1 MLPMG
6 CGEQNLAKLA
16 PNIFALKYMNAL
28 SYTNNKL
35 KETAL
40 KNIRK
45 GKSCYDILYFI
56 VYLTKFFDPSNIAIN
71 YELNSFKK
79 YETMV
84 KF

>member
-1 MLPMG
+1 MKYLCLQNLDSLVMLPMG

-56 VYLTKFFDPSNIAIN
+56 VQQSFLIQAILQLTMN
-71 YELNSFKK
+71 
-79 YETMV
+79 
-84 KF
+84 

>member
-1 MLPMG
+1 MTGFIINLSFNVSEIPFLQNLDSLVMLPMG

-28 SYTNNKL
+28 NYNNDQL

-45 GKSCYDILYFI
+45 GKQC
-56 VYLTKFFDPSNIAIN
+56 
-71 YELNSFKK
+71 
-79 YETMV
+79 
-84 KF
+84 